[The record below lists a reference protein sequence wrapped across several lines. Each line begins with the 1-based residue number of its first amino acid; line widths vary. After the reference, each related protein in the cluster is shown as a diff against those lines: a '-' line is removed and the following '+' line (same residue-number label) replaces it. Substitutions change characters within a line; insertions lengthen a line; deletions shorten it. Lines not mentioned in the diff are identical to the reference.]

1 MSGDGGWT
9 VRVCTRRTGMAGGRG
24 PTPGWAGFLWDP
36 GGAAMA
42 ERPTGNGAVQGPKVW
57 GSLLLPQ
64 PPGGVSVNVGL

>member
-1 MSGDGGWT
+1 
-9 VRVCTRRTGMAGGRG
+9 MAGGRG

-57 GSLLLPQ
+57 DQVAKVLELQLQHQSF
-64 PPGGVSVNVGL
+64 